1 MRIIFMGSPIF
12 AVKSLAK
19 LNQHHTILRVYTQP
33 PRPAGRGMKKTQT
46 AVSKYAEEHDIEC
59 LSPPSLKPQNEI
71 EKLKHANADIFIVV
85 AYGLILSQAVLNIP
99 HFGCI
104 NGHAS
109 LLPRWRGA
117 APIQRAIDAG
127 DKKTGVTTMQM
138 ESGLDT
144 GPILHQV
151 PTQISPNET
160 FKTLHDRLADLTAD
174 CLLETLY
181 LTEKQ
186 TITPLIQQE
195 QDVCY
200 AHKISKS
207 ETKLDFRQSAEKLER
222 KIRAFSPVPSCW
234 VELADGSRIK
244 ILEASLTNK
253 RSDLPI
259 GSAILFDDKTNTGS
273 NFGIVV
279 ADKNILLI
287 RQLQPAGKKPMTG
300 ADYLNG
306 VSIRNG
312 DIVWNV

>member
-1 MRIIFMGSPIF
+1 MGSPIF

-19 LNQHHTILRVYTQP
+19 LNKHHSILRVYTQP

-46 AVSKYAEEHDIEC
+46 AVSKYSKEHNIEC
-59 LSPPSLKPQNEI
+59 LSPASLTSQIEI

-85 AYGLILSQAVLNIP
+85 AYGLILSQTVLNIP
-99 HFGCI
+99 PFGCI

-127 DKKTGVTTMQM
+127 DKQTGVTTMRM

-151 PTQISPNET
+151 STQIYPNET

-174 CLLETLY
+174 CLLETLF
-181 LTEKQ
+181 LTEKK
-186 TITPLIQQE
+186 TITPRIQPE
-195 QDVCY
+195 QGVCY
-200 AHKISKS
+200 APKISKS
-207 ETKLDFRQSAEKLER
+207 ETKLDLRQSIEKLDR

-234 VELADGSRIK
+234 LELADGSRIK
-244 ILEASLTNK
+244 ILEASLTEK
-253 RSDLPI
+253 QSDLPI
-259 GSAILFDDKTNTGS
+259 GSAILFDNKIDTGS

-279 ADKNILLI
+279 AEKNILLI

-300 ADYLNG
+300 AAYLNG
-306 VSIRNG
+306 VAIRNG
-312 DIVWNV
+312 DIIWSI